1 MGAEGSGGAEG
12 AATDGD
18 PGTAAEGVAADGDPS
33 TAAEGAAALGE
44 GAAVEQSSATSAAGV
59 AAALG
64 RDAGSIL
71 GTSSWFSHRAATGS
85 ASGAASSAWPE
96 GEPPKRK
103 KKTTKTTE
111 SSIVPCDDGA
121 PTRMCFPPSLETTP
135 KTNGKDAKSI
145 AGASKRKNLED
156 TSSNKGKKAKC
167 ESGGS
172 KRSGTGSNQLVP
184 LSIESSMPNEQTN
197 VPVKGLPVVPHCE
210 LLGFALPSRL
220 GFPLRHVRRRLACTL
235 QRGTGGF
242 WGRSAHRASPPDGS
256 RRQAGRQGHQMDQ
269 RPAARRPGPRQG
281 QRLPFLASQGEQ
293 AGRLDQVPAPRKFFV
308 LFYGTKEIGFVAL
321 QDLMPFTEE
330 VKSDLVN
337 QAREKR
343 LPKRYA
349 KGLEE
354 ALVEICNAYDELPN
368 SSETAKSSETG
379 NGLLPDQT
387 LDLIEKPT
395 EHLVK
400 PPDDGGPQKLEQM
413 EGDSSMENLNS
424 LGHISGT
431 EEDVKDGGHDRK
443 DPFQQLLKGKYL

>member
-96 GEPPKRK
+96 GL
-103 KKTTKTTE
+103 
-111 SSIVPCDDGA
+111 
-121 PTRMCFPPSLETTP
+121 SLETTP